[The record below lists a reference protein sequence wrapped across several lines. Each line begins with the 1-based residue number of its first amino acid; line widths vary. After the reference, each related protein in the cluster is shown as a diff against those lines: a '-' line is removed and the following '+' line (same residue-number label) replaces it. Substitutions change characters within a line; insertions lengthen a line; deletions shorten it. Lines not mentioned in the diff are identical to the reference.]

1 MFFAGLFFG
10 MFLLLPQRLLNV
22 LQFLVRVALQVRVKR
37 GQYSRVLLLPDKRL
51 APFGARLLNRAGVME
66 RLQQLKSFHARLRIV
81 DQHAREPQPVHLI
94 VPVARAKPA

>member
-22 LQFLVRVALQVRVKR
+22 LQFLVRVALQVRVER
-37 GQYSRVLLLPDKRL
+37 GQYGRVLLFPEKRL
-51 APFGARLLNRAGVME
+51 APFRARLLNRAGVME

-81 DQHAREPQPVHLI
+81 DKHSREPQPIHFI
-94 VPVARAKPA
+94 APVARAKPA